1 MICHHTLSLSATPCY
16 SRVNAVSKG
25 IIRAYKHSRLT
36 CPQDIVAGSSV
47 SNFTGAMS
55 DCSFISRRIQRC
67 SGVLLTVT
75 FLLLSLTLRENDAF
89 SIGKVSTYPT
99 INRNIAAGLSSRSIR
114 MSATSIPAE
123 SSRTS
128 DGKVATVG
136 VWAKIQ
142 DSVDIMYKFSRPH
155 TIKGTILASI
165 MGVTRALIEN
175 PGSLNFNLIPR
186 AVTGLS
192 ALLCGNAYIVGIN
205 QIYDIKIDEIN
216 KPDLPMA
223 AKRLSTPKAW
233 AIVLACLFSGV
244 AIVKTQFSSLIFS
257 LYMLG
262 TLFGT
267 IYSVPPFTLKRFPL
281 LAGSIIACV
290 RGFLLNFGVY
300 YAVREALGVPFK
312 WNPVV
317 AFISSF
323 MTVFATVIAV
333 TKDLPDVEGD
343 IKYNITTFASKYGA
357 KAVSRFAQVL
367 LSSTYMIAMA
377 LPFLAPTAGFKKI
390 PMIVGHGS
398 FLAFFLVS
406 YMKLDHTKMDSIND
420 FYKAIWK
427 LFYLE
432 YCLYPFI

>member
-1 MICHHTLSLSATPCY
+1 MFD
-16 SRVNAVSKG
+16 V
-25 IIRAYKHSRLT
+25 
-36 CPQDIVAGSSV
+36 PQK
-47 SNFTGAMS
+47 
-55 DCSFISRRIQRC
+55 SRRIQRR
-67 SGVLLTVT
+67 SGVLL
-75 FLLLSLTLRENDAF
+75 FLLLSLTLRENDSF
-89 SIGKVSTYPT
+89 NIGRVSTHPT
-99 INRNIAAGLSSRSIR
+99 ISRHIAGGFSSRHVR

-123 SSRTS
+123 SARTS
-128 DGKVATVG
+128 DGKIASVG
-136 VWAKIQ
+136 LWSKIQ

-223 AKRLSTPKAW
+223 AKRLSAPKAW
-233 AIVLACLFSGV
+233 AIVLTCLFSGV

-367 LSSTYMIAMA
+367 LSSTYLIAMA
-377 LPFLAPTAGFKKI
+377 LPFIAPTAGFKKL
-390 PMIVGHGS
+390 PMILGHGS

>member
-1 MICHHTLSLSATPCY
+1 M
-16 SRVNAVSKG
+16 
-25 IIRAYKHSRLT
+25 
-36 CPQDIVAGSSV
+36 
-47 SNFTGAMS
+47 
-55 DCSFISRRIQRC
+55 
-67 SGVLLTVT
+67 LL
-75 FLLLSLTLRENDAF
+75 FLLLSLTLRENDSF
-89 SIGKVSTYPT
+89 NVGRVSTHPT
-99 INRNIAAGLSSRSIR
+99 ISRHIAGGFSSRNVR

-123 SSRTS
+123 SARTS
-128 DGKVATVG
+128 DGKIASVG
-136 VWAKIQ
+136 LWSKIQ

-165 MGVTRALIEN
+165 MGV
-175 PGSLNFNLIPR
+175 NLIPR

-223 AKRLSTPKAW
+223 AKRLSAPKAW
-233 AIVLACLFSGV
+233 AIVLTCLFSGV

-367 LSSTYMIAMA
+367 LSSTYLIAMA
-377 LPFLAPTAGFKKI
+377 LPFIAPTAGFKKL
-390 PMIVGHGS
+390 PMILGHGS
-398 FLAFFLVS
+398 FLTFFLVS